1 LEWSA
6 IQTVFER
13 AISDVLLLLDC
24 CGAASAA
31 PIAGRAITET
41 IAACGWE
48 AIAPVPGRWSF
59 TGALIEV
66 LDEWI
71 DHSFSV
77 AMLHSQV
84 LSVLKHPQPERR
96 GNKKRKVEC
105 RRTPVYIHTSA
116 EPGIPSINLS
126 RLRIK
131 ELPDD
136 KPTIGTPVASDKQVS
151 VETENSRSN
160 PDTYTL
166 NNLTSSEPTG
176 NLKVPHVLISLALCE
191 DQELELK
198 ACSEWLAA
206 FPALAKYATV
216 KGLYRSHS
224 TLVIASVPVVIWDL
238 LPENRACSFIGYIT
252 SDNLLDLKET
262 SKETKTAAYSQ
273 IIEADGHKRAGK
285 YATMITPSQTPLI
298 PRLEVPI
305 SGPVEIDSSNIME
318 VEPSRSTNASIPPS
332 SWGYNFPEPILGPL
346 DLPTDE
352 IKSQLGMRS
361 QSHSDRQSNTESF
374 PGGLDKSLPT
384 TCTSC
389 LTQSTPLWHQNL
401 DGQSFCDECGRYL
414 MRHGV
419 PRPLSLNTYDIKE
432 RKEQEVR
439 NGLDPERRKSLS
451 DVMLPNFKVQKE
463 ATRLRFK
470 NKEVEEWRSRAG
482 DDTDDDETPNQS
494 MFTFNSSSSTRRTTA
509 ASENPGSIVPNV
521 FAAAHWIPSEGASI
535 EPVSDSESIRENQI
549 KDDQVYYNPRATEM
563 SIDDQALMQKSRHW
577 IDGPEYPYITATHNQ
592 AQTANESAKRWNDAA
607 DTTSVLSRTASWGT
621 TRRSE
626 PDIDERV
633 CDNGGSFLKLFSL
646 RIHESERRSAAVSIF
661 NKLGNVIRRKTD
673 KNLKRI
679 RDHDPLVESASRLPV
694 SPPTTTLAFEVS
706 AMTNARSGSNL
717 RHGLQTTTPQAPMNI
732 WTAPETGKID
742 SSRNDFFGVSSTP
755 PRSSEFSEDFRCSTA
770 PTNYSRN
777 EDQEY
782 DDLNDVFMQDSEQTP
797 KPY

>member
-1 LEWSA
+1 
-6 IQTVFER
+6 
-13 AISDVLLLLDC
+13 LLLLDC

-96 GNKKRKVEC
+96 GNKKRKAEC

-126 RLRIK
+126 RLRIN
-131 ELPDD
+131 ELPGD
-136 KPTIGTPVASDKQVS
+136 KPTIGTQAASDEQVS
-151 VETENSRSN
+151 VETKNHRSN
-160 PDTYTL
+160 PDMYTL
-166 NNLTSSEPTG
+166 NDLTSSEPTG
-176 NLKVPHVLISLALCE
+176 DLKVPHVLISLALCQ

-198 ACSEWLAA
+198 ACTEWLAA
-206 FPALAKYATV
+206 FPALAKYAAV
-216 KGLYRSHS
+216 KGVYRSHS

-252 SDNLLDLKET
+252 SDNLLGLKET
-262 SKETKTAAYSQ
+262 SKETKITTYSQ
-273 IIEADGHKRAGK
+273 IIGADGHKIAGK
-285 YATMITPSQTPLI
+285 YATIMTPSQTPLI
-298 PRLEVPI
+298 PTPEVSISRL
-305 SGPVEIDSSNIME
+305 VEIDPSNITE
-318 VEPSRSTNASIPPS
+318 VEPSRSTNAPVLPS
-332 SWGYNFPEPILGPL
+332 SWGYNFSEPNFGPL
-346 DLPTDE
+346 DIPPDE

-361 QSHSDRQSNTESF
+361 QSHPDGQSNTESF
-374 PGGLDKSLPT
+374 SGGLDKSLPT
-384 TCTSC
+384 TCTNCS
-389 LTQSTPLWHQNL
+389 TQSTPFWHQNL
-401 DGQSFCDECGRYL
+401 DGQSFCHECGRYL

-439 NGLDPERRKSLS
+439 TGLDPERRKSLS
-451 DVMLPNFKVQKE
+451 DARLPNLKEQEE

-470 NKEVEEWRSRAG
+470 NKEVEEWRSQAG
-482 DDTDDDETPNQS
+482 DDTDADDETPNQS

-509 ASENPGSIVPNV
+509 ASENPGDVVPNV
-521 FAAAHWIPSEGASI
+521 FAADYWIQSGGESI
-535 EPVSDSESIRENQI
+535 KPVSDSESIRENQI

-577 IDGPEYPYITATHNQ
+577 IDGPEYPHITATHNQ
-592 AQTANESAKRWNDAA
+592 AQTANESAMRWNKAA
-607 DTTSVLSRTASWGT
+607 DTYSILSRTASWGT
-621 TRRSE
+621 RRRSE
-626 PDIDERV
+626 PDIDEIV
-633 CDNGGSFLKLFSL
+633 CDNGGSFLKLFSP
-646 RIHESERRSAAVSIF
+646 RIHESERRSPAVSLF

-679 RDHDPLVESASRLPV
+679 RDHDPLLESASRLPV
-694 SPPTTTLAFEVS
+694 SPPTTTLAFEV
-706 AMTNARSGSNL
+706 MTNARSGSNL
-717 RHGLQTTTPQAPMNI
+717 RHGLQTAIPKAPMNI
-732 WTAPETGKID
+732 WTAPQTGKID

-755 PRSSEFSEDFRCSTA
+755 PRSSEFSDDFRCSTA
-770 PTNYSRN
+770 PTDYSRN
-777 EDQEY
+777 EDQAY
-782 DDLNDVFMQDSEQTP
+782 DDPNDVFMQDSEHTP